1 MIGYLDIDIKNNIY
15 NNSKTPVNN
24 VHAVTC
30 VLTTLAVTAEERR
43 GTRKGRSYHP

>member
-24 VHAVTC
+24 VRVVTC

-43 GTRKGRSYHP
+43 GTRRGCSYHR